1 MSRMRAPTNFVGND
15 FILPQAKIKK
25 IQPVVPR
32 APMPINIPVM
42 ATSSTSSIAVS
53 VEHSTSNWKLP
64 FEKAS
69 AFFHHYT
76 MGVFAVL
83 FLIVGSS
90 GIQVAS
96 QYMSR
101 SVDES
106 IKKSASYTLSVP
118 TISGLNKKV
127 PTASVNS
134 EVQKIITQSA
144 TLSVGDKQLSIKPE
158 TIKSWLKIAPV
169 AGSDQSVIRVRANVI
184 ADSLS
189 ALANK
194 QVISAQ
200 DQVTVTHEDGVP
212 TVISQ
217 GKNGTRLTNPAT
229 LKTQS
234 EQIAKTLMDSKG
246 LAFNTP
252 METVPFQ
259 SVTPDAFEKLIE
271 VNVSTKQLYAYEK
284 GKMVKS
290 YPISAGA
297 PKTPTPIGQFK
308 IFSKFAVQDMKGFNA
323 DGTKYFQPNVRWIN
337 YFLPGGFG
345 IHGNYWRPT
354 SWFGNINSSHGC
366 VSLPNDQAKWIYDF
380 APVGT
385 TVITHN

>member
-1 MSRMRAPTNFVGND
+1 MNRMGAPTNFVGND

-25 IQPVVPR
+25 IEPVIAA
-32 APMPINIPVM
+32 APTPINIPVF
-42 ATSSTSSIAVS
+42 AAPSIAS
-53 VEHSTSNWKLP
+53 VDVAVERSAPSWKSP
-64 FEKAS
+64 FDKAS
-69 AFFHHYT
+69 KFFHHYT
-76 MGVFAVL
+76 MGVFAIL

-96 QYMSR
+96 QYISR
-101 SVDES
+101 STDES
-106 IKKSASYTLSVP
+106 IKKSASYTITAP
-118 TISGLNKKV
+118 TIAGLNKKV
-127 PTASVNS
+127 PTTSVDS
-134 EVQKIITQSA
+134 EVQKIISQSA
-144 TLSVGDKQLSIKPE
+144 TLSVGDKQLTIKPD
-158 TIKSWLKIAPV
+158 TIKSWLKISPI
-169 AGSDQSVIRVRANVI
+169 AGTDQSVIRVRANVI
-184 ADSLS
+184 AESLT

-194 QVISAQ
+194 QVVTPQ
-200 DQVTVTHEDGVP
+200 DQVTVMHEDGVP
-212 TVISQ
+212 TIISE
-217 GKNGTRLTNPAT
+217 GKNGTRLTNPQT

-234 EQIAKTLMDSKG
+234 EQVAKTLMDSKG
-246 LAFNTP
+246 IAFNTP

-259 SVTPDAFEKLIE
+259 AVTPDAFEKLIE

-290 YPISAGA
+290 FPISAGA

-323 DGTKYFQPNVRWIN
+323 DGTKYFQPNVRWIS

-366 VSLPNDQAKWIYDF
+366 VSLPNDQAKWVYDF

>member
-1 MSRMRAPTNFVGND
+1 MNRMGAPTNFVGND

-25 IQPVVPR
+25 IEPVI
-32 APMPINIPVM
+32 APAPATINIPVF
-42 ATSSTSSIAVS
+42 AAPSTSSVDVV
-53 VEHSTSNWKLP
+53 VEHSAPNWKLP
-64 FEKAS
+64 LNKAS
-69 AFFHHYT
+69 SFFHRYT
-76 MGVFAVL
+76 MGVFAIL

-90 GIQVAS
+90 GIHLAS
-96 QYMSR
+96 QYLSR
-101 SVDES
+101 TTDES
-106 IKKSASYTLSVP
+106 IRKSATYTITAP

-127 PTASVNS
+127 PTASVES
-134 EVQKIITQSA
+134 EVQKIVSQSA
-144 TLSVGDKQLSIKPE
+144 TLTVGEKQLTIKPE
-158 TIKSWLKIAPV
+158 IIKSWLKISPI
-169 AGSDQSVIRVRANVI
+169 AGTDQSVIRIRANAI
-184 ADSLS
+184 AESLT

-194 QVISAQ
+194 QVVTPQ
-200 DQVTVTHEDGVP
+200 DQVTVVHEDGIP
-212 TVISQ
+212 TVIAQ

-259 SVTPDAFEKLIE
+259 AVTPAAFEKLIE
-271 VNVSTKQLYAYEK
+271 VNVNTKQLYAYEK
-284 GKMVKS
+284 GQLVKT

-323 DGTKYFQPNVRWIN
+323 DGTKYFQPNVRWIS
-337 YFLPGGFG
+337 YFLPGGYG
-345 IHGNYWRPT
+345 IHGNYWRPL
-354 SWFGNINSSHGC
+354 SWFGNVNSSHGC